1 MPVTF
6 WKCQPWMDSFVLLDF
21 CFQWGYMMI
30 YVQKIL
36 NRKKNMFF
44 LNDIYHWEYQKKSH
58 DLCPKSCIGVEM
70 TMQFAMTTSKHITIY
85 LMNPV
90 MWLKQ

>member
-1 MPVTF
+1 
-6 WKCQPWMDSFVLLDF
+6 
-21 CFQWGYMMI
+21 
-30 YVQKIL
+30 
-36 NRKKNMFF
+36 MFF
-44 LNDIYHWEYQKKSH
+44 FNDIYHWEYQKKSH